1 MSALWSH
8 FHIPRAPAIYIS
20 AVEEIA
26 MFLAALFLLLC
37 FFPFLVSLASIE
49 SAIRRGKL
57 CQSRPVLSLVTLQL
71 HRQRAISYPEIAIGC
86 N

>member
-1 MSALWSH
+1 MEPLSYPTCASDLHLSCGRNRH
-8 FHIPRAPAIYIS
+8 VLGGSFS
-20 AVEEIA
+20 
-26 MFLAALFLLLC
+26 LALLLS
-37 FFPFLVSLASIE
+37 FSRVISLASIE

-57 CQSRPVLSLVTLQL
+57 CQARPVLSLVTLQL